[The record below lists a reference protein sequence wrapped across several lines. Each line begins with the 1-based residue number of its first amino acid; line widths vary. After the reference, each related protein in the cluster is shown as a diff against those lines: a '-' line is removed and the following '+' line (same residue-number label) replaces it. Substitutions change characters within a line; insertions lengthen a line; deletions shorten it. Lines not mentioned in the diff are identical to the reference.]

1 MGNMSTIEQVA
12 LLAKVS
18 VATVSRVVNNSAR
31 VSDETR
37 ARVQQAID
45 KLNYQPNAFGA
56 YLRKINSNMVL
67 ILLHSVD
74 NPFFAQ
80 TVQGIEKVAHEH
92 DYNILIGNTYGDL
105 EREQRY
111 IKMLKNHLL
120 DGIIL
125 ISNTL
130 DKNDLNKLHETYPI
144 VQVVEYIPESN
155 APYFTIDFYQAATD
169 LMNELVDNGHRNIA
183 FIHTGSTDIISAVE
197 KHRAYIDVLTKNNLP
212 IINSSMDEHLFGYDS
227 AREITRKVLA
237 NNPEVTGFFTTSDL
251 IAVGVMDELK
261 KQGRSPN
268 NSLCVTGFD
277 NTIFSSI
284 NNPAIPT
291 VDLDSFKLG
300 SKAMEHLLYLINNP
314 KKEKEAIASFQ
325 KYSIVRNRSLS
336 PK

>member
-1 MGNMSTIEQVA
+1 MSTIEQVA

-37 ARVQQAID
+37 SRVQQAIE
-45 KLNYQPNAFGA
+45 KLNYQPNAFGTF
-56 YLRKINSNMVL
+56 LRKINSNMVL

-92 DYNILIGNTYGDL
+92 EYNVLIGNTYGDL
-105 EREQRY
+105 DREQRY

-130 DKNDLNKLHETYPI
+130 HKDDLNELHKMYPI
-144 VQVVEYIPESN
+144 VQVIEYIPESD
-155 APYFTIDFYQAATD
+155 APYFTIDFYKAAAD
-169 LMNELVDNGHRNIA
+169 LMEELVKNGHKKIA
-183 FIHTGSTDIISAVE
+183 FVHTGSTAIISASE
-197 KHRAYIDVLTKNNLP
+197 KHRAYTDVLTKHNLP
-212 IINSSMDEHLFGYDS
+212 IITKEMDEHLFGYAS
-227 AREITRKVLA
+227 SRAITKKILQ
-237 NNPEVTGFFTTSDL
+237 NNPDVTGFFTTSDL

-261 KQGRSPN
+261 KQGKN
-268 NSLCVTGFD
+268 INDSLCVTGFD
-277 NTIFSSI
+277 NTIFSSF
-284 NNPAIPT
+284 NNPSIPT

-300 SKAMEHLLYLINNP
+300 KKSMEYLLYMINNP

-325 KYSIVRNRSLS
+325 EYSIIRHR
-336 PK
+336 

>member
-1 MGNMSTIEQVA
+1 MSTIEQVA

-31 VSDETR
+31 VTEETR
-37 ARVQQAID
+37 MRVQEAID

-92 DYNILIGNTYGDL
+92 DYNVLIGNTYGDL
-105 EREQRY
+105 DREQRY

-130 DKNDLNKLHETYPI
+130 NKNELNELDKMYPI

-155 APYFTIDFYQAATD
+155 APYFTIDFYKAATD
-169 LMNELVDNGHRNIA
+169 LMNELIAAGHKKIA
-183 FIHTGSTDIISAVE
+183 FIHTGSTSIISASE
-197 KHRAYIDVLTKNNLP
+197 KHRAYIDALMKNNLP
-212 IINSSMDEHLFGYDS
+212 IITQTMDEHLFGYDS
-227 AREITRKVLA
+227 SRTITKEILFKDPEITA
-237 NNPEVTGFFTTSDL
+237 FFTTSDL
-251 IAVGVMDELK
+251 LAVGVMDELK
-261 KQGRSPN
+261 EQGKNIN
-268 NSLCVTGFD
+268 NTLCVTGFD
-277 NTIFSSI
+277 NTIFSSF
-284 NNPAIPT
+284 NNPSIPT

-300 SKAMEHLLYLINNP
+300 EDAMQYLLYMINNP
-314 KKEKEAIASFQ
+314 KKEKEAVASFHD
-325 KYSIVRNRSLS
+325 YSIIRHR
-336 PK
+336 